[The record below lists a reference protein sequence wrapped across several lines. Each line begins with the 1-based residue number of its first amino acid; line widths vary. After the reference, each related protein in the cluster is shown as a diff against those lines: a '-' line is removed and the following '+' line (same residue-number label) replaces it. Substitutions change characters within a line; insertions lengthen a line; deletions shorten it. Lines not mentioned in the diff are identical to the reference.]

1 MIRVADSKKEIL
13 APLFSK
19 IQDSLILSCIQNYF
33 GTAWVDD
40 DSAPTTGRIISGD
53 FVFLAGEPRE
63 EFIQAEEGE
72 LLRPE
77 MIMIPDSP
85 QWHPLIERACGNQ
98 CQKIERYHIRKE
110 GDIFDRDLLRQY
122 ADSLEDDYTLTEID
136 HPLYDSIMATEWCR
150 DFCSQFT
157 DWEHFRKIGMGYVV
171 CKDGMIVSGAS
182 SYTSYREGIEIQI
195 ITHENYRRKGLA
207 LICASAL
214 MLKALENNL
223 YPNWDAGNMAS
234 VGVATKL
241 GYHYDR
247 PYTAYVAK

>member
-1 MIRVADSKKEIL
+1 MIKVADSKKEIL
-13 APLFSK
+13 IPLFSD

-40 DSAPTTGRIISGD
+40 DSAPTTGRIVSGD

-63 EFIQAEEGE
+63 EFIYGEEGR

-77 MIMIPDSP
+77 MLLIPDSP
-85 QWHPLIERACGNQ
+85 QWHAMIEGVYGDRCE
-98 CQKIERYHIRKE
+98 KKERYHIKKE
-110 GDIFDRDLLRQY
+110 GDIFDRDLLKKY
-122 ADSLEDDYTLTEID
+122 ANSLEEDYTLKEID
-136 HPLYDSIMATEWCR
+136 HSLYDSIMATEWCR
-150 DFCSQFT
+150 DFCSQFAN
-157 DWEHFRKIGMGYVV
+157 WEHYHKKGMGFVA

-195 ITHENYRRKGLA
+195 ITHEDYRKKGLA
-207 LICASAL
+207 LACASAL

-241 GYHYDR
+241 GYHYDK
-247 PYTAYVAK
+247 PYTAYLSK